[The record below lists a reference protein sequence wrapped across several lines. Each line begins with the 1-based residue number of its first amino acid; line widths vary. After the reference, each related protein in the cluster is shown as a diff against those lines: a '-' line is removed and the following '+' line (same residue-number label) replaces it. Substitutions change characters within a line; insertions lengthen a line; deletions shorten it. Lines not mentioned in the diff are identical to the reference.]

1 MADGWS
7 TCEFDK
13 EGGMTIEPVRRPG
26 RGARWSEDEVA
37 DRRLLIVRPPE
48 GMLDRGTTW
57 EYLDNGER
65 V

>member
-7 TCEFDK
+7 TCEFDR
-13 EGGMTIEPVRRPG
+13 EGYMAIEPVHRPK
-26 RGARWSEDEVA
+26 RGARQSERGVE

-48 GMLDRGTTW
+48 GMLGRGTTW